1 MYTIVMGQDKSLI
14 TTVKETIYRREKLVD
29 KIQFLI
35 PQKYNDINLSDF
47 TVVLKYCD
55 QVNIAHSEFLSK
67 DDVLYKNHLR
77 FFLPIDTNI
86 TKYDGDIKIRLT
98 LSKVDAES
106 KKQYVLHTGET
117 VITVLP
123 LSDYYAFVNDESL
136 EFVDQIVGN
145 LEAKID
151 EVEKIAAIYDKEK
164 ADDLSYEDNKLQ
176 LTSNGEKIGKAIV
189 ITSGGGATPSE
200 EFEVV
205 EF

>member
-47 TVVLKYCD
+47 TAILKYLD
-55 QVNIAHSEFLSK
+55 QTDTAHSEILVK
-67 DDVLYKNHLR
+67 DDELYKNHLR
-77 FFLPIDTNI
+77 FTLPIDTNI
-86 TKYDGDIKIRLT
+86 TKYDGDIHIRIT
-98 LSKVDAES
+98 LSKIDAEAQ
-106 KKQYVLHTGET
+106 KQYVLHTGET
-117 VITVLP
+117 TISVLP

-136 EFVDQIVGN
+136 EFVDQIVGK
-145 LEAKID
+145 LESKID
-151 EVEKIAAIYDKEK
+151 AVEKIAETYDKEK
-164 ADDLSYEDNKLQ
+164 ADNLSYEDNKLQ
-176 LTSNGEKIGKAIV
+176 LTSNGEKIGNAVV
-189 ITSGGGATPSE
+189 ITSGGGTTPSD